1 MAWKDLPHHAES
13 ADALQRGLQRGRL
26 AHAYLLS
33 GSKIEDLEWFART
46 LGKAIN
52 CLNPPKV
59 SSAGWGIDSCDQCIS
74 CRKIESFG
82 HPDMYW
88 LRAESKIRQ
97 IRTEQMNELLRSVHL
112 KPNEARYKIC
122 YIVAADRLHTTAAN
136 KFLKTLEEPP
146 ADSIMMLIST
156 APEQVLETIR
166 SRCQRIQLA
175 SDDTLPLDPDELA
188 WLESF
193 ATAAARDQGG
203 LLERYRL
210 LGVLL
215 KRLAETKTA
224 IGEKLEK
231 DSLLEK
237 YDDIEPEFRK
247 KLEDELTA
255 SIEAEYRRRRAEI
268 IGLLQWWLR
277 DIWLNTMQPEA
288 TVLRFPQLQQATS
301 HIARRLD
308 PERAVLNLEELEKT
322 QRQLNTNVQ
331 EALALEVG
339 LLKLQL

>member
-1 MAWKDLPHHAES
+1 MAWKDLAHHADAAS
-13 ADALQRGLQRGRL
+13 ALQRGLQRGRL
-26 AHAYLLS
+26 AHAYLIS
-33 GSKIEDLEWFART
+33 GPRIEALESFART
-46 LGKAIN
+46 LAKAVN
-52 CLNPPKV
+52 CLNPPQV
-59 SSAGWGIDSCDQCIS
+59 SDAGWGIDSCDACLS
-74 CRKIESFG
+74 CRKIDGSS

-97 IRTEQMNELLRSVHL
+97 IRTEQMTELLRSVHL
-112 KPNEARYKIC
+112 KPNEARYKVC
-122 YIVAADRLHTTAAN
+122 FLVAADRLHNTAAN

-146 ADSIMMLIST
+146 ADSIMVLLST

-166 SRCQRIQLA
+166 SRCQRIQLSA
-175 SDDTLPLDPDELA
+175 DDTLPLDPAELS

-193 ATAAARDQGG
+193 AAAAASDQGG

-215 KRLAETKTA
+215 KRLSETKVA

-231 DSLLEK
+231 ESLLEK
-237 YDDIEPEFRK
+237 YQDIEPDLRK
-247 KLEDELTA
+247 KLEDELSA
-255 SIEAEYRRRRAEI
+255 SVEAEYRRQRGETV
-268 IGLLQWWLR
+268 GMLQWWLR
-277 DIWLNTMQPEA
+277 DIWLRTLSQGNEA
-288 TVLRFPQLQQATS
+288 LRFPQLADATS
-301 HIARRLD
+301 RVAGRLD